1 MSDEFDFRNECLR
14 ELHTSLVA
22 DEGDSDGDN
31 EIWYLWVADDSTF
44 DERYKHLRH
53 HDHLLAHE
61 VELAA
66 IDIDVTA
73 WEIDVVA
80 YAGLLVFLFC
90 TWGIGLVA
98 CRLVVVDEDVVDSHL
113 MDVWHGAP
121 IETED
126 ARCLTSVDAEA
137 WTCIEHQEIT
147 EGIRI
152 SYLTV
157 GIDSVVGGDDHIMDV
172 VVNIGVEVEFHA
184 CWIEET
190 DETCIVVVE
199 LAVVIG

>member
-1 MSDEFDFRNECLR
+1 MLSENTVL
-14 ELHTSLVA
+14 LQQTSLVA

-31 EIWYLWVADDSTF
+31 EVWYLWVADDSTF

-61 VELAA
+61 VEL
-66 IDIDVTA
+66 
-73 WEIDVVA
+73 
-80 YAGLLVFLFC
+80 FLFC
-90 TWGIGLVA
+90 TWSIGLVA

-113 MDVWHGAP
+113 MDMWHGAP
-121 IETED
+121 VETED
-126 ARCLTSVDAEA
+126 ARCLTSIDAEA
-137 WTCIEHQEIT
+137 WTCVKHQEIA

-172 VVNIGVEVEFHA
+172 VVNIGVEVKLHA

-190 DETCIVVVE
+190 DEACIVVVE